1 MIGKLR
7 DALLRHPLAMVHL
20 IRHEV
25 EPADREW
32 FERSRLHQIDSVPVD
47 AFEVVRA
54 GLMLLVASPR
64 DPVLIFGQIAC
75 AALLI
80 GLIRITRHRAATG
93 ASPRVLLGAW
103 SRYLY
108 VRAVAMT
115 MINVAML
122 LEVSPDRMVPLA
134 MLIGI
139 IGTLDFYGQ
148 FTLPVPGVIAGWI
161 GCAGFSVA
169 MALRPEVAGWLVLMV
184 GALQAAWIHV
194 QMFNLN
200 YMYATR
206 RLRTR
211 KLQTAHETIQLLLNQ
226 YDEHGSDWL
235 VETDSKG
242 HIVQPSDRL
251 SRTTGM
257 CPRELEGRKLV
268 DLFERGAERDAL
280 RRAARQMKPFRDLPI
295 TFAHGDDLRH
305 WSISGCP
312 IYASNGEHR
321 GFRGFIRDVTDRR
334 EAENRVR
341 YLAQHD
347 PLTGLANRAEF
358 HARLEQLMEDK
369 PRGRKVALLFID
381 LDHFKAINDSMG
393 HDAGDRVLVETGRRL
408 VEIAGSGAVV
418 ARLGGDEF
426 AVILPRVSGPEQALD
441 TADAFVRGLVEPIA
455 IEGRKVQAGAS
466 VGVAIGPDHG
476 SEGAQL
482 LRAADLALYDAK
494 AHGRGTASLY
504 HEGMQRELLE
514 RRDLEAD
521 MRVAFAGGQFQLH
534 YQPLHRLDTDA
545 IAGFEAL
552 LRWHHPE
559 RGNVP
564 PDVFIPI
571 AEQSGLIVQIGEW
584 VLREALAEAATW
596 PKDLTVAVNVSAA
609 QLRGGELLRQVV
621 SALSTT
627 GFDPRRL
634 ELEITE
640 TMLMEDSEAQLRL
653 LHRLRALGVRIA
665 LDDFGTGYSSLNYL
679 RAFPFDKIKIDRC
692 FVTDLARNDESGAI
706 VEAVLEL
713 AAKLNM
719 QTIAEGV
726 EDTEQLARLRER
738 GCEQVQG
745 YLFSRALPASD
756 LPIEKISRKT
766 SVPLPAVATIVGE
779 PQGLRVSP
787 ALRLATEGTSALKVD
802 CGN

>member
-1 MIGKLR
+1 MLRKLR
-7 DALLRHPLAMVHL
+7 DSLQRHPVAMMHL

-25 EPADREW
+25 DPADREW
-32 FERSRLHQIDSVPVD
+32 FDGCRLNQFESMPLVLFESIRALTLVLIAAPHNLLLIFSPV
-47 AFEVVRA
+47 AWAIGVLATVEAIRRRKRA
-54 GLMLLVASPR
+54 GQSASVLMRFIARGMIWRSFATSLFALVLVTSASPER
-64 DPVLIFGQIAC
+64 LTAVVLAVVV
-75 AALLI
+75 I
-80 GLIRITRHRAATG
+80 G
-93 ASPRVLLGAW
+93 
-103 SRYLY
+103 
-108 VRAVAMT
+108 
-115 MINVAML
+115 
-122 LEVSPDRMVPLA
+122 
-134 MLIGI
+134 GI
-139 IGTLDFYGQ
+139 ELFAQ
-148 FTLPVPGVIAGWI
+148 FTMPVEGVIAGLI
-161 GCAGFSVA
+161 ATGGLATG
-169 MALRPEVAGWLVLMV
+169 LVLRTDV
-184 GALQAAWIHV
+184 DAGPVLAVLAVQALSLHTKL
-194 QMFNLN
+194 FNLN
-200 YMYATR
+200 YLYSTR

-235 VETDSKG
+235 VETDARG
-242 HIVQPSDRL
+242 LIVQPSERL
-251 SRTTGM
+251 CRSTGM
-257 CPRELEGRKLV
+257 SAGELEGRKLV
-268 DLFERGAERDAL
+268 DLFVAGQERTAL
-280 RRAARQMKPFRDLPI
+280 RRAGRRLKPFRDLPV
-295 TFAHGDDLRH
+295 TFRRNGATQH

-312 IYASNGEHR
+312 MFTQTGEHR
-321 GFRGFIRDVTDRR
+321 GFRGFIRDVTERR
-334 EAENRVR
+334 AAENRVR

-358 HARLEQLMEDK
+358 HARLDAMLLGLGRDSSLALMF
-369 PRGRKVALLFID
+369 LD

-393 HDAGDRVLVETGRRL
+393 HGTGDRVLIETARRL
-408 VEIAGSGAVV
+408 SAIAGPGAVA

-426 AVILPRVSGPEQALD
+426 AVILPCVSGGADALD
-441 TADAFVRGLVEPIA
+441 KALAFVRGLCEPIA

-466 VGVAIGPDHG
+466 VGVAIAPDHG
-476 SEGAQL
+476 CDGARL

-494 AHGRGTASLY
+494 ANGRGAASLY
-504 HEGMQRELLE
+504 HEGMQAELLE
-514 RRDLEAD
+514 RRNLEAD
-521 MRVAFAGGQFQLH
+521 MRVAFAGGQFALH

-552 LRWHHPE
+552 LRWNHPV

-571 AEQSGLIVQIGEW
+571 AEESGLIVQIGEW

-596 PKDLTVAVNVSAA
+596 PAHLTVAVNVSAA

-621 SALSTT
+621 SALSMT

-653 LHRLRALGVRIA
+653 LHRLRGLGVRIA

-726 EDTEQLARLRER
+726 EDAEQLARLRAR

-745 YLFSRALPASD
+745 YLFSKALPAQE
-756 LPIEKISRKT
+756 LPIERLAPKR
-766 SVPLPAVATIVGE
+766 SVPQPDVAPIGEGRRSMRASATAVLRGE
-779 PQGLRVSP
+779 GAVS
-787 ALRLATEGTSALKVD
+787 L
-802 CGN
+802 